1 MPLPVPDHSPDQAAP
16 EESGGRFVRNSLLL
30 LLAEMA
36 SKVFGLAFF
45 IVLARFLG
53 ARELG
58 IYAYAFTIANFFVI
72 LPRFGFERLAQK
84 EIGRTNLLERSF
96 LIEITAIKGIL
107 SVAVLVPLWLG
118 LSLLQSRD
126 IFVITVVTLFAFQYS
141 YMEFLDA
148 IFRGLKRSEYEVIV
162 RLFFSM
168 TNVVAGSAVLCAGWG
183 LRAVVCSQ
191 LACVTGAVALA
202 FLLLRRFT
210 VVRPFTWSARSL
222 WSNTA
227 AGAPFAG
234 ILLAL
239 YFSNQVGVLILSL
252 FKSES
257 EVGYFAAAM
266 RLFDNVT
273 LIAAAV
279 MGAFLPTMSELHV
292 TSRAAFSR
300 TLEFTMKYLFA
311 VSAPIAAGM
320 AVLAEPLARL
330 LYGDSFLP
338 SAEALRILGPAVVFA
353 FWNYVADSV
362 LIAVDRERL
371 VFRLTCLGAG
381 VHIAANLVLVPYL
394 SFSGA
399 CWATFATQV
408 VYFLALF
415 VYLREYIS
423 AETLLRLVLRPAL
436 CAAGMGWVVFLVREW
451 NVPATVV
458 VGVAVYAAGL
468 LLSGSVGL
476 DEVKRLQE
484 NIRR

>member
-1 MPLPVPDHSPDQAAP
+1 MHLPMSGHARMRTAP
-16 EESGGRFVRNSLLL
+16 EGSGGRFVRNSLLL
-30 LLAEMA
+30 LFAEMA

-45 IVLARFLG
+45 VVLARFVGAWDLG
-53 ARELG
+53 V
-58 IYAYAFTIANFFVI
+58 YAYAFTIANFFVI

-96 LIEITAIKGIL
+96 LMEITAIKGFL
-107 SVAVLVPLWLG
+107 SVCVLLPLWVG
-118 LSLLQSRD
+118 LFLLKSRD

-141 YMEFLDA
+141 YMEFLNA

-162 RLFFSM
+162 RLFFSV
-168 TNVVAGSAVLCAGWG
+168 TNVVAGAAILYAGFG

-191 LACVTGAVALA
+191 LVCITGAGALA
-202 FLLLRRFT
+202 LLLLRRFM
-210 VVRPFTWSARSL
+210 VIRPFTWSAHSL
-222 WSNTA
+222 WKNTT

-252 FKSES
+252 LGSET

-266 RLFDNVT
+266 KLFDSVT

-292 TSRAAFSR
+292 TSGSTFSS

-311 VSAPIAAGM
+311 ISAPIAVGM
-320 AVLAEPLARL
+320 VVLAEPMARL

-338 SAEALRILGPAVVFA
+338 SAEALRVLGAAVVFA

-381 VHIAANLVLVPYL
+381 VHIAANLVLVPYY
-394 SFSGA
+394 SYSGA

-415 VYLREYIS
+415 VYLREYI
-423 AETLLRLVLRPAL
+423 AAATLVRLAAKPAL
-436 CAAGMGWVVFLVREW
+436 CALGMGWAVFLVKEW
-451 NVPATVV
+451 GVLQAIVVGATV
-458 VGVAVYAAGL
+458 YATGL
-468 LLSGSVGL
+468 LVSGSIRIE
-476 DEVKRLQE
+476 EVRRLQQT
-484 NIRR
+484 IRR